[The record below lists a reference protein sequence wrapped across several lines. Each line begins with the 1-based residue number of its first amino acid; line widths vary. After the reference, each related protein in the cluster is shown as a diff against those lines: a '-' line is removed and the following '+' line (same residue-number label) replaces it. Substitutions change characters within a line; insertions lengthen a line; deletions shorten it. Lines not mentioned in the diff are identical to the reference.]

1 MHDGYDI
8 TMIRP
13 ELVEKELSR
22 GFYEDP
28 FLQQSCYDNPLLN
41 DNITIGEQL
50 IGNQEIMNS
59 NLILIDKKVNRLY
72 TAIKGIETMIQEIRN
87 SLFNK

>member
-1 MHDGYDI
+1 MDYGYDYDI
-8 TMIRP
+8 TIISP
-13 ELVEKELSR
+13 ELVTKELSR
-22 GFYEDP
+22 GSYSDP

-50 IGNQEIMNS
+50 IENQEIMNS
-59 NLILIDKKVNRLY
+59 NLILIDKKVDRLY

-87 SLFNK
+87 SL